1 MPDLT
6 KTLDE
11 RVSDL
16 ETIYTDLPEIL
27 NLRFDALRAQASET
41 TSRLGLMDNLIA
53 TLTRDVR
60 DMRSGVTGQLR
71 LLIEEQRKQ
80 GDGLDKMDQRL
91 TVMETDMA
99 GMKADMAGMKA
110 VLAEILANVKK

>member
-41 TSRLGLMDNLIA
+41 TSRLGLMDNLIS
-53 TLTRDVR
+53 TLTRDLR
-60 DMRSGVTGQLR
+60 DMRSGMTGQLR
-71 LLIEEQRKQ
+71 LILDEQRKQ
-80 GDGLDKMDQRL
+80 GEEIRKQGEEIRKQG
-91 TVMETDMA
+91 EE
-99 GMKADMAGMKA
+99 MKEIKTA
-110 VLAEILANVKK
+110 LAEILTLVRK